1 MISIS
6 RIAEWCEPWNR
17 LFGHS
22 KAVSGTVTGAH
33 IIALLFAGGL
43 AIASDRLTLRAHSRD
58 RVTRMNQLRE
68 VADVHSAVLIGLVVL
83 FVSGVLLAA
92 SDVETFLPSPYFWV
106 KLSLVA
112 LLLINGAFL
121 TTTERALRARAA
133 TEDVAVD
140 EGPLW
145 SRVRTQAITS
155 VTLWTAT
162 AVAGIVLSNVA

>member
-6 RIAEWCEPWNR
+6 RIVEWCEPWNH

-22 KAVSGTVTGAH
+22 KMVSGTVTGAH
-33 IIALLFAGGL
+33 IIALMFAGGL
-43 AIASDRLTLRAHSRD
+43 AIASDRLTLRAHGRD
-58 RVTRMNQLRE
+58 RLTRMNQLRE
-68 VADVHSAVLIGLVVL
+68 VADVHGAVLIGLVVL

-121 TTTERALRARAA
+121 TTTDVPCERDRPVM
-133 TEDVAVD
+133 T
-140 EGPLW
+140 
-145 SRVRTQAITS
+145 
-155 VTLWTAT
+155 
-162 AVAGIVLSNVA
+162 

>member
-1 MISIS
+1 
-6 RIAEWCEPWNR
+6 
-17 LFGHS
+17 
-22 KAVSGTVTGAH
+22 
-33 IIALLFAGGL
+33 
-43 AIASDRLTLRAHSRD
+43 
-58 RVTRMNQLRE
+58 MNQLRE

-133 TEDVAVD
+133 SEDVTVD